1 MSSRTDL
8 EHVQWIVH
16 GLNIGYNGL
25 NIVHEFIRMHHE
37 TLAIVAYAMF
47 LRTPSEICLQIASVD
62 QEGVRYSCH

>member
-1 MSSRTDL
+1 MSSRADL

-16 GLNIGYNGL
+16 GLS
-25 NIVHEFIRMHHE
+25 IVHEFIRMCHE
-37 TLAIVAYAMF
+37 TFAIVAYAMF